1 MNYLECGKVKIPLC
15 YVESISY
22 NRKARTTKKAG
33 GYSRALGF
41 ENTEISVR
49 ATFSVAIAQANDRD
63 LRDDYFLFD
72 SLVTE
77 RLDQPAACTIGGYP
91 IVPSLLFALTSINKT
106 RIYDS
111 AFDPTMEVDIV
122 LAGVQP
128 SKEASRSRIMMF
140 DEAEAAAMVP
150 AVTLSCEGKDL
161 ELSGAYALSAFTT
174 TPDSCSIVI
183 AIADDMAIAK
193 QPAFLEALVR
203 KEATFNVSYATGTTK
218 YWVADASLDD
228 NILTLTGS
236 VVPPESQKTYIH
248 SYWDTSLGKIL
259 SDLCKRMNVKSEN
272 KFTDFKVDYYQSR
285 TTPMDAIREIVQS
298 AGLIMSWR
306 QNNLTFA
313 QPPSMVAPTIELQAI
328 DTPDDTGVEMVV
340 GCDWRDGVNRH
351 TTGDLN
357 GETLHIQSVFRTESS
372 YPCKWCFELNRQTQR
387 VTVLNTIIYPNILH
401 GSAVSVNSNGTMR
414 DGYVSNCELDW
425 LSGLGRYEVNIMA

>member
-33 GYSRALGF
+33 GYSRALGY

-72 SLVTE
+72 ALVTE

-150 AVTLSCEGKDL
+150 AVTLECEGKSL
-161 ELSGAYALSAFTT
+161 ELTGAYAISDFKS

-218 YWVADASLDD
+218 YWVADASLND
-228 NILTLTGS
+228 NILSLTGS
-236 VVPPESQKTYIH
+236 VLPPESQKTYVTT
-248 SYWDTSLGKIL
+248 YWDKTLGEIL
-259 SDLCKRMNVKSEN
+259 SDLCERMNVKSEN
-272 KFTDFKVDYYQSR
+272 KFTDFKVSFYQSR
-285 TTPMDAIREIVQS
+285 TTPIDAVKELVAS

-306 QNNLTFA
+306 QNTLTFA
-313 QPPSMVAPTIELQAI
+313 EPPKAVAPKVELVAI
-328 DTPDDTGVEMVV
+328 DTPDDTGTELYT
-340 GCDWRDGVNRH
+340 GCDWRDGIHQAAVGVLDGNV
-351 TTGDLN
+351 
-357 GETLHIQSVFRTESS
+357 LHVQSAFRTESTQPS
-372 YPCKWCFELNRQTQR
+372 QNGLRYAQQMQR
-387 VTVLNTIIYPNILH
+387 VAVVSTAIYPNILH
-401 GSAVSVNSNGTMR
+401 GSAVSINSNGTIKS
-414 DGYVSNCELDW
+414 GWTSNFECDF
-425 LSGLGRYEVNIMA
+425 LSGLARYEVAIV